1 MKSEVYPSEMAK
13 EYEYLNSFYPNVY
26 KLREK
31 VAELLGD
38 YFKTKE
44 AVIIDIGCGT
54 GETTEY
60 ILKKCPNVKVIAID
74 NDKGMIGKLK
84 NNLKELI

>member
-1 MKSEVYPSEMAK
+1 MKKEAYPSEMAE
-13 EYEYLNSFYPNVY
+13 EYEYLQGFYPDVY

-38 YFKTKE
+38 YFKE
-44 AVIIDIGCGT
+44 RGAVIIDIGCGT

-60 ILKKCPNVKVIAID
+60 ILKRCPKMKVIAVD
-74 NDKGMIGKLK
+74 NSKIMIERLTSTQST
-84 NNLKELI
+84 